1 MLILGLCM
9 LIIGILLF
17 IYSVNSLNNTKKIN
31 DSVIEQNKQIENEN
45 NILRQNHS
53 SLLFDMS
60 VINKDIAQKKE
71 QLEDLQSNITAS
83 TKAKEELSQKAF
95 ENYCNILERQ
105 YKEAEEEQQHLIDSL
120 QTAYS
125 DLQLQLMQEAD
136 QAKADLDKIQ
146 ATRAAALQAQL
157 KEKEIK
163 EQLAFY
169 CLTISQT
176 NLDDIEV
183 LERIKPKLHNPRI
196 LSMLIWQTYYQ
207 KPMTALCNNVLGS
220 STVCG
225 IYKITNQIND
235 MCYIGQSVN
244 VSDRFKQHAK
254 CGLGID
260 APVGNKL
267 YKAMQ
272 EFGLHNFSFE
282 LLEACPREQL
292 NEKERYYISL
302 YQSNQYG
309 YNILSGNE

>member
-1 MLILGLCM
+1 MLIFNIII
-9 LIIGILLF
+9 LIVSILLF
-17 IYSVNSLNNTKKIN
+17 CIGIYFFSHTHKIN
-31 DSVIEQNKQIENEN
+31 KQVDKENQELQDKNNVLKDNNSALLQIYENYKFQAEKEKENLHNLREAASNAADS
-45 NILRQNHS
+45 
-53 SLLFDMS
+53 
-60 VINKDIAQKKE
+60 QK
-71 QLEDLQSNITAS
+71 
-83 TKAKEELSQKAF
+83 ELSQKAF
-95 ENYCNILERQ
+95 ENYCNILESQ
-105 YKEAEEEQQHLIDSL
+105 YKDAEDEYAQYKDAME
-120 QTAYS
+120 TAYS
-125 DLQLQLMQEAD
+125 NKQLELMRELDEA
-136 QAKADLDKIQ
+136 KKDLDKIQ

-235 MCYIGQSVN
+235 MCYIGQAVDIATRWKS
-244 VSDRFKQHAK
+244 HAK
-254 CGLGID
+254 CGLQID

-309 YNILSGNE
+309 YNILSGNK

>member
-53 SLLFDMS
+53 SLLSDMA

-105 YKEAEEEQQHLIDSL
+105 YKEAEEEQQQLIGSL

-146 ATRAAALQAQL
+146 ATRAAALQASIR
-157 KEKEIK
+157 EKEIK

-176 NLDDIEV
+176 NIDDIKV
-183 LERIKPKLHNPRI
+183 LERIKPQLHEPRI
-196 LSMLIWQTYYQ
+196 LSMLIWKTYYQ
-207 KPMTALCNNVLGS
+207 KPMTALCNNILGS
-220 STVCG
+220 DTVCG
-225 IYKITNQIND
+225 IYKITDQTNG
-235 MCYIGQSVN
+235 MCYIGQSVDC
-244 VSDRFKQHAK
+244 SKRWKDHAK

-260 APVGNKL
+260 TPAGNKL

-272 EFGLHNFSFE
+272 EIGLYNFSFE

>member
-53 SLLFDMS
+53 SLLFDME

-71 QLEDLQSNITAS
+71 QLEDIQSNITAS
-83 TKAKEELSQKAF
+83 AKAKEELSQKAF

-105 YKEAEEEQQHLIDSL
+105 YKEAEEEQQQLIGSL

-176 NLDDIEV
+176 NLDDIGV

-235 MCYIGQSVN
+235 MCYIGQAVDIATRWKS
-244 VSDRFKQHAK
+244 HAK
-254 CGLGID
+254 CGLQID

-309 YNILSGNE
+309 YNILSGNK

>member
-45 NILRQNHS
+45 SILRQNHS
-53 SLLFDMS
+53 SLLFDMEA
-60 VINKDIAQKKE
+60 INKDIAQKKE
-71 QLEDLQSNITAS
+71 QLEDIQSNITAS

-105 YKEAEEEQQHLIDSL
+105 YKEAEEEQQQLIDSL

-176 NLDDIEV
+176 NLDDIGV

-244 VSDRFKQHAK
+244 VSERFKQHAK

-292 NEKERYYISL
+292 NEKEKYYIGL
-302 YQSNQYG
+302 YQSNEFG
-309 YNILSGNE
+309 YNSTIGNN

>member
-1 MLILGLCM
+1 MLILSLCM
-9 LIIGILLF
+9 LIIGVLLF

-31 DSVIEQNKQIENEN
+31 NSVIEQNKQIENEN
-45 NILRQNHS
+45 NILRQNHN
-53 SLLFDMS
+53 SLLFDMKA
-60 VINKDIAQKKE
+60 INKDIAQKKE
-71 QLEDLQSNITAS
+71 QLEDIQSNITAS

-105 YKEAEEEQQHLIDSL
+105 YKEAEEEQQQLIDSL

-176 NLDDIEV
+176 NIDDIKV
-183 LERIKPKLHNPRI
+183 LERIKPQLHEPRI
-196 LSMLIWQTYYQ
+196 LSMLIWKTYYQ
-207 KPMTALCNNVLGS
+207 KPMTTLCNNILGS
-220 STVCG
+220 DTVCG
-225 IYKITNQIND
+225 IYKITDQTNG
-235 MCYIGQSVN
+235 MCYIGQSVDC
-244 VSDRFKQHAK
+244 SKRWKDHAK

-260 APVGNKL
+260 TPAGNKL

-272 EFGLHNFSFE
+272 EVGLYNFSFE

-309 YNILSGNE
+309 YNILAGNE